1 MKTLKN
7 TSQGYYEEKGS
18 KFLGQAFPIESKNE
32 VTNLL
37 VDLKKQ
43 HPKAVHVCFA
53 FRLGASEMEE
63 RSADDGEPTNSA
75 GPPILNQ
82 IRHFELTNVL
92 VAVVRYYGGVNL
104 GVGGLMKAY
113 KTASKESILKNVII
127 EKEELFDMHIEIEND
142 CFSHFMKFV
151 KQMGIKITRQDYTTK
166 HVLKIQVDE
175 FLKNKVIHQANQ
187 IPGINIL

>member
-1 MKTLKN
+1 M
-7 TSQGYYEEKGS
+7 GH
-18 KFLGQAFPIESKNE
+18 AFPVQSKNE

-53 FRLGASEMEE
+53 FRLGTSEMEE

-75 GPPILNQ
+75 GLPILNQ

-113 KTASKESILKNVII
+113 KTASKEAILNNTII
-127 EKEELFDMHIEIEND
+127 EKEELFDMHIEIEQD
-142 CFSHFMKFV
+142 CFSSFMQFV
-151 KQMGIKITRQDYTTK
+151 NQHSLKILNQDYITK
-166 HVLKIQVDE
+166 HILKIQVNE
-175 FLKNKVIHQANQ
+175 SSMKEVLTKIRPNK
-187 IPGINIL
+187 GIKVL

>member
-1 MKTLKN
+1 M
-7 TSQGYYEEKGS
+7 GH
-18 KFLGQAFPIESKNE
+18 AFPVKSKNE
-32 VTNLL
+32 VTALL
-37 VDLKKQ
+37 LDLKKK

-113 KTASKESILKNVII
+113 KTASKEAILKNVII
-127 EKEELFDMHIEIEND
+127 EKEELFDMLIEIEND

-175 FLKNKVIHQANQ
+175 TLKNKVIHQANQ
-187 IPGINIL
+187 ITGINIL